1 MTASPTEVTDRPPG
15 DDRSGRRERSHSG
28 RPPVGRRRFAG
39 ALLGLLVATVTVI
52 VPATAASAH
61 AELISTQPADA
72 SIATTSPTQIV
83 LTFSERVEAELGAI
97 KMINSGG
104 HPVAVGPAGHL
115 DGKVST
121 IAATVPHLDV
131 GTYVVTWRAI
141 SSDSHPVFGS
151 FTFQLGSGPAIDTR
165 SLRAAALAG
174 SHASGSVALGLGIVR
189 WLVFAGAAVAL
200 GALTFLA
207 LLWPAGAG
215 DRNVRRLLPASL
227 GVLAAASLAGIA
239 FQGAYADAGAL
250 GQVMRPALW
259 RAIVGTRFGEAAL
272 VRTAL
277 AIALAVTVARRPAL
291 LTRRPWRTGAA
302 LAAAATI
309 GMIAAAGHATTG
321 VRPAV
326 GVVADLG
333 HLGALSVWIGGLVV
347 LALSTRSVLTTVD
360 DVKVLARRFSPIA
373 LASVGVLVTGS
384 VQSWRQ
390 LGDRSGLSTPYGR
403 LLLVKMGLVAVVLLT
418 AWTSRRLVGAWR
430 QGAERDVFAF
440 GRHLGTELVVIASVL
455 VATSALVATQPGRE
469 TAGGPVTVEIADK
482 DTRLTLTIDPA
493 RHGTSAFHLYL
504 SPPGGALQQV
514 KAVTMQLSLAGKG
527 IDRLEVPL
535 DPAGPN
541 HFTTESGAVP
551 LPGRWL
557 VTVSALLT
565 EFDERVFTTTVRF
578 R

>member
-1 MTASPTEVTDRPPG
+1 MTATPTEATDAPPG
-15 DDRSGRRERSHSG
+15 DDRRTRRDHR
-28 RPPVGRRRFAG
+28 RLPVRRRRLVG
-39 ALLGLLVATVTVI
+39 ALLGAVVAAVTVIVI

-72 SIATTSPTQIV
+72 SVAATSPTQIV
-83 LTFSERVEAELGAI
+83 LTFSERIEAKLGAVRL
-97 KMINSGG
+97 INSDGRA
-104 HPVAVGPAGHL
+104 VAVGPAGHL

-121 IAATVPHLDV
+121 IAATVPHLDD

-151 FTFQLGSGPAIDTR
+151 FTFQVGQGPAVDTR
-165 SLRAAALAG
+165 SLRTAALAG
-174 SHASGSVALGLGIVR
+174 SHASGGVALGLGTVR
-189 WLVFAGAAVAL
+189 WLVFAGAAISL
-200 GALTFLA
+200 GALAFLA
-207 LLWPAGAG
+207 MLWPAGAG

-250 GQVMRPALW
+250 GQVVRPALW

-272 VRTAL
+272 VRATL
-277 AIALAVTVARRPAL
+277 AIALAATVARRPAL
-291 LTRRPWRTGAA
+291 LARRPWRTGAA
-302 LAAAATI
+302 VAATATL
-309 GMIAAAGHATTG
+309 GTIAVAGHATTG

-326 GVVADLG
+326 GLVADLG

-347 LALSTRSVLTTVD
+347 LALATRSALTTVD
-360 DVKVLARRFSPIA
+360 DVKALARRFSPIA
-373 LASVGVLVTGS
+373 LVSVGVLVVSGS

-390 LGDRSGLSTPYGR
+390 LGDRSGLGTTYGH
-403 LLLVKMGLVAVVLLT
+403 LLLLKLGLVAVVLLT
-418 AWTSRRLVGAWR
+418 AWTSRRMVGAWR
-430 QGAERDVFAF
+430 RGAERDVFTF
-440 GRHLGTELVVIASVL
+440 GRHLVTELVVIGAVL

-482 DTRLTLTIDPA
+482 DTRLTMTIDPA
-493 RHGTSAFHLYL
+493 RHGTAAFHLYL

-514 KAVTMQLSLAGKG
+514 KAVTMQLSLAGTG

-541 HFTTESGAVP
+541 HFTTESGSVP
-551 LPGRWL
+551 LPGRWQ
-557 VTVSALLT
+557 VKVSALLT